1 MIFTVYLAGV
11 GEKEWALWIEC
22 ESHTDGDTALAACV
36 PSRPLSPWFERTKS
50 REKKMRAER
59 TIVRVDKWI
68 PSRSTH
74 LQGPRVLLP
83 NKKHVFLSVLLS
95 QKSQQPVLNQV
106 QVTELGVQT
115 GGVNSKTNKDHWP
128 GSIDTRAPVKALR

>member
-1 MIFTVYLAGV
+1 M
-11 GEKEWALWIEC
+11 
-22 ESHTDGDTALAACV
+22 SHVDGDTALAACI
-36 PSRPLSPWFERTKS
+36 PSLPISPWFERTMS
-50 REKKMRAER
+50 REKMRAER
-59 TIVRVDKWI
+59 TIVRVDKLI

-83 NKKHVFLSVLLS
+83 NKQHVFLSVLLP

-115 GGVNSKTNKDHWP
+115 GRGEQQDQ
-128 GSIDTRAPVKALR
+128 